1 MQMYIKITNRHDATN
16 FQLSVIQAS
25 VSLFERDLQKDARRK
40 CLYSIS
46 VVPRSKVY
54 LTRSTVDTAIA
65 LNQ

>member
-16 FQLSVIQAS
+16 FQLSVVQAS

-40 CLYSIS
+40 CLYMS